1 LAKLT
6 EQDFK
11 KELSSGKLK
20 NLYLIYGEE
29 KYLVKK
35 YTEQLC
41 TKAAGKEPSDFDFV
55 KLGSAVPVED
65 IISASEQFP
74 VFSEYKCVVVTDY
87 NAESLNDSD
96 IKLVEKFFSD
106 ISPST
111 VLIFTMP
118 TKDTGDGKKTGD
130 KKSGKFRKFAA
141 LAEKYGNTIELQK
154 RGDIALE
161 KQLVSW
167 AEKGGCRLDRI
178 NASKII
184 SSCGTDMTLLR
195 NEMDKLIAYADG
207 GDIDEKMIKMLVV
220 KNTEV
225 RIYALSECISKGDYN
240 GAYKQLFI
248 LFEQNERPEIIL
260 SVLSSVY
267 IDMYRM
273 RAAVESGKTASD
285 VASDFK
291 YGKREFILKNAQ
303 NNSRRYM
310 TKTLRRFLDIIL
322 QTDIKLKSTPSDNRI
337 LIETLISRLLIAV
350 REGES

>member
-1 LAKLT
+1 M
-6 EQDFK
+6 
-11 KELSSGKLK
+11 
-20 NLYLIYGEE
+20 
-29 KYLVKK
+29 
-35 YTEQLC
+35 
-41 TKAAGKEPSDFDFV
+41 
-55 KLGSAVPVED
+55 
-65 IISASEQFP
+65 
-74 VFSEYKCVVVTDY
+74 TDY

-96 IKLVEKFFSD
+96 IKLIEKFFSD

-118 TKDTGDGKKTGD
+118 TKELGDSKKTAD
-130 KKSGKFRKFAA
+130 KKSGKFKKFVS
-141 LAEKYGNTIELQK
+141 LTEKYGNVLELQK

-184 SSCGTDMTLLR
+184 ASCGTDMTLLR
-195 NEMDKLIAYADG
+195 NETDKLIAYADG
-207 GDIDEKMIKMLVV
+207 GEIDEKMIKMLVV

-225 RIYALSECISKGDYN
+225 RIFALSECISKGDYN

-248 LFEQNERPEIIL
+248 LFEQNEKPEVIL

-273 RAAVESGKTASD
+273 RVASESGKTISD
-285 VASDFK
+285 VSSDFK

-303 NNSRRYM
+303 NNSRRYS

-322 QTDIKLKSTPSDNRI
+322 DTDMKIKSTPSDNRI

-350 REGES
+350 MEGEN